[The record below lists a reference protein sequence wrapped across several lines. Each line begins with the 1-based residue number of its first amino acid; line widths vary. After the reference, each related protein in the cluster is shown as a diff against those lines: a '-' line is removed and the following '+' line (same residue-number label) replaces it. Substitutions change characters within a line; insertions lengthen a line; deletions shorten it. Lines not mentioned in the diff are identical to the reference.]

1 MDPIWK
7 LDLIVLA
14 ERKKFNQEGAANAT

>member
-14 ERKKFNQEGAANAT
+14 ERKKFNQEGAANAA